1 MSEKIVAKL
10 HETKEK
16 LHELLKVDGFGTHRG
31 TQTKSAV
38 ERIISIANRVLGN
51 PNDYSSRLHA
61 MINNSWGF
69 NGDDSDIHKVVGV
82 LDTLIDDIELREE
95 KQRVIEEPTRQEEQ
109 ASLKKEVAHSLS
121 TKVFVVHGHNDAM
134 KESVA
139 RAIEKLGLKAVILHE
154 QSNRGDTVIE
164 KLTRHSDVGFA
175 VVLLSADDLGYA
187 KRDGNQNA
195 RPRARQN
202 VILELGYF
210 TGLLGRKKVVAL
222 FEDAEDFEI
231 PSDYNG
237 VVYVPYRS
245 KENDWKFRLV
255 QELRDAGFRVDANNL
270 L

>member
-1 MSEKIVAKL
+1 MSEKVITKL

-16 LHELLKVDGFGTHRG
+16 LRELLKVDGFGTHRG
-31 TQTKSAV
+31 TQAKSAV
-38 ERIISIANRVLGN
+38 ERIISIANRVLGD
-51 PNDYSSRLHA
+51 PNEYSSRLQA
-61 MINNSWGF
+61 IINNSWGF
-69 NGDDSDIHKVVGV
+69 SGDNSEIHKVLGV
-82 LDTLIDDIELREE
+82 LDTLIDEIELREE

-109 ASLKKEVAHSLS
+109 ASLKKEIAHSLS
-121 TKVFVVHGHNDAM
+121 TKVFVVHGHNEAM

-154 QSNRGDTVIE
+154 QSSQGDTVIE
-164 KLTRHSDVGFA
+164 KLARHSDVGFA
-175 VVLLSADDLGYA
+175 VVLLSADDYGYA
-187 KRDGNQNA
+187 KKDGNQKA
-195 RPRARQN
+195 RLRARQN

-222 FEDAEDFEI
+222 FEDAEGFEI

-237 VVYVPYRS
+237 VVYVPFRS
-245 KENDWKFRLV
+245 KQNDWKFTLA